1 MTFTCAGEVSI
12 SIAMKQ
18 AENFETNREIRC
30 DVVPKESRSHRNSS
44 HTAEEDMLA

>member
-12 SIAMKQ
+12 SIAVTQ

-30 DVVPKESRSHRNSS
+30 DVVSKESRGNGNPSHA
-44 HTAEEDMLA
+44 AEEDILV